1 MRKIILSDIF
11 ITTAVLL
18 YSGCG
23 FRIAATHPDA
33 QIREGRFRLY
43 RPGDSGLS
51 ARVRS
56 DPNGR
61 DPNSR
66 EIQISWPEQAIE
78 PNEPV
83 SISYRP
89 LEFAFGAWPMV
100 NGKLEGGKSVILL
113 ADTGCGLPLLIGDS
127 VIGRHKIRVL
137 PIEDKE
143 GGWGVCD
150 IRTLRIGGLTFRDP
164 PCFFI
169 SQHLQ
174 LHALGVPLWKQ
185 DTLLL
190 GLPTLQ
196 RFRYVAFD
204 NPRRRILFSKDK
216 SFVPEEPT
224 VWEDCPITIEN
235 EPNHLLTRIA
245 LTLPL
250 AGEPTKLGFDSGGG
264 FLVMKETPF
273 ESLRG
278 RLHIVS
284 EKKGTF
290 LAYQYG
296 ALKSRRAL
304 VKNLSLGGRV
314 LPRTKIYILPDDTE
328 YLPKGEDG
336 YLSLREFRDTVVVL
350 DFEKHLFRVQISK
363 GGG

>member
-1 MRKIILSDIF
+1 MF
-11 ITTAVLL
+11 C
-18 YSGCG
+18 GCG
-23 FRIAATHPDA
+23 FRIVTTHPDA
-33 QIREGRFRLY
+33 QIKEGKFRLY
-43 RPGDSGLS
+43 RPGETGLS
-51 ARVRS
+51 VQVRS
-56 DPNGR
+56 DPNCN

-66 EIQISWPEQAIE
+66 HVEISWAGQAIE

-83 SISYRP
+83 SIPYRP
-89 LEFAFGAWPMV
+89 LEFAFGAWPML
-100 NGKLEGGKSVILL
+100 NGKLEDGKSVILMV
-113 ADTGCGLPLLIGDS
+113 DTGCGLPMLIGDS
-127 VIGRHKIRVL
+127 MVRRHEIPVL

-150 IRTLRIGGLTFRDP
+150 IRALHVGGLTFTYP

-174 LHALGVPLWKQ
+174 LHVLGLPLWKQ

-190 GLPTLQ
+190 GLPALQ
-196 RFRYVAFD
+196 RFKYVAFD
-204 NPRRRILFSKDK
+204 NPLRRILFSKDK
-216 SFVPEEPT
+216 SFIPEEPAL
-224 VWEDCPITIEN
+224 WEDYPFTIEN

-250 AGEPTKLGFDSGGG
+250 AGEPAKLGFDSGGG

-273 ESLRG
+273 EALRG

-296 ALKSRRAL
+296 ELKSRRVI

-336 YLSLREFRDTVVVL
+336 YLSLREFRDTLVVL
-350 DFEKHLFRVQISK
+350 DFENHLFRIQISK
-363 GGG
+363 PSGG